1 MKATA
6 VSILVLTALV
16 AGSTAR
22 AAPDDAQSLG
32 KEIAAL
38 TEAVNAQ
45 LKLLEIYEGLGKTQ
59 EVER

>member
-6 VSILVLTALV
+6 VSILVLSCLLV
-16 AGSTAR
+16 GSTAR
-22 AAPDDAQSLG
+22 AAPDTVEGLG

-45 LKLLEIYEGLGKTQ
+45 RSR
-59 EVER
+59 VNPSD